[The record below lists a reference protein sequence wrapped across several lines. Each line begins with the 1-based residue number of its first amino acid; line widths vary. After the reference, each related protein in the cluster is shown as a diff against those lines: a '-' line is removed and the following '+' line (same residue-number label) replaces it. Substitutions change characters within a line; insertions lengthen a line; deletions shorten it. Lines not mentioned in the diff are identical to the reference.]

1 MRVAAEGLG
10 NDLLELGLD
19 FIDILAGRE
28 TGAVAD
34 AEDVRVDCERLLP
47 ESGVEDDVGS
57 LSADSRKLLELFA
70 GARDLTT
77 VPVDE
82 RLRQSDD
89 VLRLGVEQANGLY
102 RAA

>member
-10 NDLLELGLD
+10 DDLFELRLD
-19 FIDILAGRE
+19 FIDIFARRE
-28 TGAVAD
+28 AGAVAY

-82 RLRQSDD
+82 RLREGDD
-89 VLRLGVEQANGLY
+89 VLRLGVE
-102 RAA
+102 